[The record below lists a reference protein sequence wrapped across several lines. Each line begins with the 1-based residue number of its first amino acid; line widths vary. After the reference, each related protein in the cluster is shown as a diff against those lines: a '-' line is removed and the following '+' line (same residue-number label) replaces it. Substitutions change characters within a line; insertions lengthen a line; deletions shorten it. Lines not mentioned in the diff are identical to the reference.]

1 MEDSGDESGD
11 EWLDMAISNGCALT
25 GKSVILL
32 ACEKNESNEESEEG
46 LREECGQETEG
57 VDEFDY
63 GLWKPVPGFN
73 NELYASSLGYIWQL
87 NVKTA
92 RWMKPVKGTPKTG
105 NGYVVIRH
113 RGRGWRVHIL
123 VALAFLGPCP
133 GESYTVDHIAK
144 YDGDFIRERSD
155 NRAVNLRWAT
165 TAEQLANRNNTH
177 ERRGRG
183 VIVWKVGCSKSSAV
197 RFDNLCA
204 ACRSYGLHPSGARNV
219 ATGKWVQTKGY
230 HIEFNDQEPFRLFPD
245 EEFRPVDGFL
255 VSQYGRAT
263 DRKSGAYNFTP
274 KIHNGQEYATV
285 GSQHFTL
292 KFHRLVAKAWPD
304 IVGPCP
310 GEGYTVDHINRDRSD
325 NRASNLRWATYS
337 EQIINQTKSK
347 SGNPRLRLAVEAKP
361 PDSDK
366 WERYE
371 SMHDAVKQIN
381 SRYGTKLT
389 QATFSM
395 SLKINPRGR
404 TLSNGVHSGWSIR
417 AVLF

>member
-1 MEDSGDESGD
+1 MKDSGDESGD
-11 EWLDMAISNGCALT
+11 EWLDSAISNGRALT
-25 GKSVILL
+25 GKGVLL
-32 ACEKNESNEESEEG
+32 EACEKSESNEESEERS
-46 LREECGQETEG
+46 REEAEG
-57 VDEFDY
+57 LGEFDY

-92 RWMKPVKGTPKTG
+92 TWMKPVKGNPKPYT
-105 NGYVVIRH
+105 GYVVIRH
-113 RGRGWRVHIL
+113 RGRGWRVHVL
-123 VALAFLGPCP
+123 VALAFIGPKP
-133 GESYTVDHIAK
+133 SDSHTVDHIAK
-144 YDGDFIRERSD
+144 CDGDFIRERSD
-155 NRAVNLRWAT
+155 NRAVNLRWT
-165 TAEQLANRNNTH
+165 TADVQLSNRNNTH

-197 RFDNLCA
+197 RFDNVCA
-204 ACRSYGLHPSGARNV
+204 ACRSYGLHPIGVRNV

-230 HIEFNDQEPFRLFPD
+230 HIEFHDQEPFCLFPD

-255 VSQYGRAT
+255 VSQYGRVT

-274 KIHNGQEYATV
+274 KIHHGQEYATV
-285 GSQHFTL
+285 GRQNFIF

-310 GEGYTVDHINRDRSD
+310 GEGYTVDHINRDKSD
-325 NRASNLRWATYS
+325 NCACNLRWATHS
-337 EQIINQTKSK
+337 QQIINQTKSK
-347 SGNPRLRLAVEAKP
+347 LGNPRLRHAVEAKP
-361 PDSDK
+361 PGSDK

-381 SRYGTKLT
+381 SRYDTKLT

-395 SLKINPRGR
+395 SIKINPRGR

-417 AVLF
+417 AVLL